1 MFSNLKT
8 EGGSSNHIL
17 LKNNPVEIFS
27 FQKDLVYINEII
39 PPDNTINYNIKN
51 KILARVDFEG
61 YLHYLKK
68 LKIPKLDIVLEY
80 NTKKYLV
87 KNILYNS
94 SWTPS
99 TLELKHKFLYFRQIH
114 LANDVQCVW

>member
-17 LKNNPVEIFS
+17 LKNNPIEIFP
-27 FQKDLVYINEII
+27 FQKDLVYITEII

-68 LKIPKLDIVLEY
+68 LNATI
-80 NTKKYLV
+80 
-87 KNILYNS
+87 
-94 SWTPS
+94 
-99 TLELKHKFLYFRQIH
+99 
-114 LANDVQCVW
+114 